1 MTGVNYLNTSSLRS
15 ATCKGHALAVER
27 LFLLRNFLSPIDFT
41 DETNWTKTIFI
52 TQKENIAY
60 QRKLLDNKIH
70 AQIINQAN
78 KGVSVEY

>member
-1 MTGVNYLNTSSLRS
+1 M
-15 ATCKGHALAVER
+15 
-27 LFLLRNFLSPIDFT
+27 RNFLSPIDFT

-78 KGVSVEY
+78 EAAVDSLEATVADAVFSVKATG